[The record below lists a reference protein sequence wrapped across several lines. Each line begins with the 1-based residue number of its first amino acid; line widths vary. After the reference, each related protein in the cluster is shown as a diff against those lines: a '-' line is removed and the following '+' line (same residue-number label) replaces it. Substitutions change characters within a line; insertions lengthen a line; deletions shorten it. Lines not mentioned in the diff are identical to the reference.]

1 MSTVVRKL
9 KAKYERCF
17 SRLEWH
23 TIGAADAITSY
34 TAKKEEKNKQ
44 NRNNVFRKKET
55 TSKVPPNIFRHF
67 EVRKKV
73 QLVVWTPE
81 NKMKSKCYVFNGYE
95 QSNKVCLVYLEC
107 KLQQDSYSWCIFKL
121 KCQKTVERTY
131 LEIRKQQARYCR
143 CFYMSKF
150 LRKGKNC
157 IIGFCQ
163 QTRNVQCMYLAFE
176 NLKISSKKSQHW

>member
-1 MSTVVRKL
+1 MVRKL

-17 SRLEWH
+17 ARLEWH

-34 TAKKEEKNKQ
+34 TAKKEEKKQ
-44 NRNNVFRKKET
+44 TEITYLEKKET
-55 TSKVPPNIFRHF
+55 TSKVPPNIFRRF

-73 QLVVWTPE
+73 QLVVWRPE
-81 NKMKSKCYVFNGYE
+81 NKMKSKCYVFSDYE

-107 KLQQDSYSWCIFKL
+107 KLQQDSYSWCTFKL

-143 CFYMSKF
+143 CF
-150 LRKGKNC
+150 
-157 IIGFCQ
+157 
-163 QTRNVQCMYLAFE
+163 
-176 NLKISSKKSQHW
+176 